1 MIADKL
7 PYSIV
12 KIGDKMFTVT
22 PDMGFE
28 VDDMYL
34 DATEFTVVVT
44 MDSRLGEISKTTSK
58 DKKSEL

>member
-1 MIADKL
+1 
-7 PYSIV
+7 
-12 KIGDKMFTVT
+12 MFTVT